1 VTDIMSPAQRSARM
15 ALIRGANT
23 KPELRVRR
31 LLHELGY
38 RFRLHRR
45 DLPGRPDIVLPTRRK
60 LIFVHGCFWHHHEG
74 CKVGHLP
81 RSRQDYWA
89 LKFTTNKE
97 RDARNLAE
105 VTAMGWDAQVVWEC
119 EVKDFAALSGR
130 LRAFLGPP
138 GPESKNKPGPGTLR
152 DS

>member
-1 VTDIMSPAQRSARM
+1 MADIMTPVQRSARM

-31 LLHELGY
+31 LLHGLGY

-45 DLPGRPDIVLPTRRK
+45 DLPGQPDIVFPARRK
-60 LIFVHGCFWHHHEG
+60 LIFVHGCFWHQHAG

-89 LKFTTNKE
+89 QKFATNKE

-105 VTAMGWDAQVVWEC
+105 VCATGWDALVVWEC
-119 EVKDFAALSGR
+119 EVKDLAGLAAG

-138 GPESKNKPGPGTLR
+138 GPEEKNKSDPATLR
-152 DS
+152 DA

>member
-1 VTDIMSPAQRSARM
+1 MTDIMTPAQRSARM
-15 ALIRGANT
+15 ALIRGVDT
-23 KPELRVRR
+23 TPELSVRR
-31 LLHELGY
+31 LLHGLGY

-45 DLPGRPDIVLPTRRK
+45 DLPGRPDIVFLSRRK

-89 LKFTTNKE
+89 SKFATNKQ
-97 RDARNLAE
+97 RDALNLAA
-105 VTAMGWDAQVVWEC
+105 VTAMDWEAQVVWEC
-119 EVKDFAALSGR
+119 EVKDLAALSTR
-130 LRAFLGPP
+130 LQTFLGPP
-138 GPESKNKPGPGTLR
+138 GLESKNKPGAVTFD